1 MFLNQSQH
9 MTAADIF
16 CFCRVLQS
24 FSELSPYQKSQYLNV
39 YRWALQIQAMEG
51 ISEIVSDLG
60 FTVVEEIPFG
70 IRPSKPK
77 GGQGGN
83 KKNKKNKNKNNNKPK
98 KKRNR
103 NKNKNKN
110 KQNNE
115 KPKEGEAKV
124 AEAKEVKPAEAKEA
138 KEAKPAE
145 ANEVKATE
153 C

>member
-1 MFLNQSQH
+1 

-16 CFCRVLQS
+16 CFCRVLQA
-24 FSELSPYQKSQYLNV
+24 FSELSPYLKSQYLNI

-60 FTVVEEIPFG
+60 FSIVEEIPFG

-77 GGQGGN
+77 GGLGQKKGGN
-83 KKNKKNKNKNNNKPK
+83 KKNKKNKNKPK

-110 KQNNE
+110 KQNIE
-115 KPKEGEAKV
+115 KPKEGEVKPAEVK
-124 AEAKEVKPAEAKEA
+124 EAKEVK
-138 KEAKPAE
+138 
-145 ANEVKATE
+145 VTE
-153 C
+153 S